1 MKRQRI
7 PLPQQDPSPRQ
18 RSVRN
23 RASRLYLH
31 GAVRLA
37 VEAFFHF
44 THRAEVS
51 NALWSHS
58 ERVWMGS
65 KTFFNWAMCD
75 AGIDLPWLVAGVAD
89 APETTDELHE
99 AVRAELAAYWK
110 EQLAALPRKSTPA
123 WPPLP

>member
-1 MKRQRI
+1 MSNHRF

-18 RSVRN
+18 RSVRA
-23 RASRLYLH
+23 RASRLSLED
-31 GAVRLA
+31 AVRLA
-37 VEAFFHF
+37 ADTFFRF

-51 NALWSHS
+51 NALWSRR

-65 KTFFNWAMCD
+65 KTFFNWAMD
-75 AGIDLPWLVAGVAD
+75 DVGIDMPWLVSGVAD
-89 APETTDELHE
+89 APEKKDELRA
-99 AVRAELAAYWK
+99 AVRAELAVYWK